1 MSAKTG
7 QAGKGQDQMR
17 ETNQSEHKR
26 EGRVGRHSP
35 KAAADGKSERPAKD
49 KGNGRVDKP
58 TRQPVREEEETEGEY
73 TRH

>member
-7 QAGKGQDQMR
+7 QARKGQDQA
-17 ETNQSEHKR
+17 EEANQSEHKG
-26 EGRVGRHSP
+26 EGRVGRYSP

-58 TRQPVREEEETEGEY
+58 TRQPVREEKETEGEY
-73 TRH
+73 ARH